1 MIMFLSMILAAL
13 AAHLV
18 NGWMEPLLGISLRA
32 MLDLIVFV
40 AVYMASNRYLK
51 NLRD

>member
-1 MIMFLSMILAAL
+1 MIMFLSMIFAAL

-32 MLDLIVFV
+32 MLDLITFI
-40 AVYMASNRYLK
+40 AVYMICSRYLK
-51 NLRD
+51 NFRD